1 MILTPEEY
9 AQIQAQAVAEYPAEC
24 CGVVMTRSGAEP
36 ERLLLA
42 CRNIQNELHTKDPT
56 RHPRD
61 ARTAYYIDPRDLI
74 AMGRRE
80 AQGFKVLTI
89 YHSHIDAGAYF
100 SPTDKH
106 NALINGEPAYPEAA
120 YVVVSVMERRVA
132 EAAVFRWDAG
142 LRDFVQVNGW
152 KPGG

>member
-9 AQIQAQAVAEYPAEC
+9 ARIQAQAIAEYPSEC
-24 CGVVMTRSGAEP
+24 CGVVMARPSTTP

-42 CRNIQNELHTKDPT
+42 CRNIQDELHSKDPK

-80 AQGFKVLTI
+80 AEGFKVLTI

-106 NALINGEPAYPEAA
+106 NALINGEPSYPDAS
-120 YVVVSVMERRVA
+120 YVVLSVAARRVTKKT
-132 EAAVFRWDAG
+132 EYRWSAA
-142 LRDFVQVNGW
+142 LRDFVSVDGW

>member
-9 AQIQAQAVAEYPAEC
+9 ARVRAQAVAEYPGEC
-24 CGVVMTRSGAEP
+24 CGVVMDRTG
-36 ERLLLA
+36 ERLLLP
-42 CRNIQNELHTKDPT
+42 CRNIQDELHTKDPI

-61 ARTAYYIDPRDLI
+61 ARTAYYIDPRDLV
-74 AMGRRE
+74 AMGRHE

-132 EAAVFRWDAG
+132 ETSAFRWDAG
-142 LRDFVQVNGW
+142 ARDFIRIDGW
-152 KPGG
+152 RPGE